1 MISKDD
7 GTNAVAGVIVAL
19 GLAISSF
26 LMLGCDSSTHVVDDG
41 GSSLNEEFGEDN
53 SELTQIEG
61 QVVIDGSSTVA
72 PISEG
77 AAEAFEKVFT
87 NVKVTVA
94 TSGTGG
100 GFKRFWTG
108 ETDISAAS
116 RPIKQDEFENC
127 KANKVSFVELP
138 VAYDGL
144 SIVVS
149 KQNDFLTELTVEDLK
164 KIFLKEGGAKT
175 WKDINPQWED
185 LEIKIYAPGT
195 DSGTFDY
202 FFADVVAKDEENEHP
217 RDDMSV
223 SEDDN
228 VLVTGVAG
236 ERGAI
241 GFFGASYYFSNSD
254 KIKAIPIV
262 NPDTGTAHLPTPQTI
277 ESGDYAP
284 FSRPLFIYVN
294 SKSLRRPEVKQ
305 FVAFYLKNAPELAQR
320 VDYVALPPELY
331 EIATRHYEDRLFGTH
346 YLTPQMEKRKGSLL
360 DVYTT
365 EHLLDIE

>member
-1 MISKDD
+1 MTSKDYEA
-7 GTNAVAGVIVAL
+7 TAIPMLNIAM
-19 GLAISSF
+19 GLALCCC
-26 LMLGCDSSTHVVDDG
+26 LMLGCDSTSNRMEDAEASFSD
-41 GSSLNEEFGEDN
+41 EFGDDN
-53 SELTQIEG
+53 SELTEIEG

-77 AAEAFEKVFT
+77 AAEAFEQVFT

-108 ETDISAAS
+108 ETDISNAS
-116 RPIKQDEFENC
+116 RPIKQDEFESC

-144 SIVVS
+144 SIVIN
-149 KQNDFLTELTVEDLK
+149 KQNDFVTQLSVDDLK

-175 WKDINPQWED
+175 WKDVNPQWED

-202 FFADVVAKDEENEHP
+202 FFADVVAKDEEQEHP

-254 KIKAIPIV
+254 KIKAVPIV
-262 NPDTGTAHLPTPQTI
+262 NPDTGSAHYPTPETI

-284 FSRPLFIYVN
+284 FGRPLFIYVN

-305 FVAFYLKNAPELAQR
+305 FVAFYLDNAAKLAQK

-331 EIATRHYEDRLFGTH
+331 ELATQHHEDRLTGTH
-346 YLTPQMEKRKGSLL
+346 YLTPKMEKRKGSLL
-360 DVYTT
+360 DVYRT